1 MPKNPIEKL
10 EELIPKLVDETR
22 QLREDNQRLEK
33 EIKTFRT
40 DLERAQKNGA
50 NLQSKIERLGKLET
64 VQKRLEKD
72 QTKIRSTV
80 KNLLAGIEKI
90 SIPGK
95 PLQGSELTRDQCH
108 PQEGHASSKRG
119 YPLSESPAQK

>member
-1 MPKNPIEKL
+1 MSKNPIDKL

-22 QLREDNQRLEK
+22 QLREDNQRLQK
-33 EIKTFRT
+33 ELKTFRT

-50 NLQSKIERLGKLET
+50 NLQGKIERLGNLEN

-72 QTKIRSTV
+72 QNKIRTTV

-90 SIPGK
+90 NDTP
-95 PLQGSELTRDQCH
+95 
-108 PQEGHASSKRG
+108 
-119 YPLSESPAQK
+119 

>member
-1 MPKNPIEKL
+1 MPKNPIDKL

-33 EIKTFRT
+33 EIKVFRA

-50 NLQSKIERLGKLET
+50 NLQGKVERLGKLES
-64 VQKRLEKD
+64 VQKQLEKD
-72 QTKIRSTV
+72 QSKIRSTV

-90 SIPGK
+90 GN
-95 PLQGSELTRDQCH
+95 
-108 PQEGHASSKRG
+108 
-119 YPLSESPAQK
+119 SP

>member
-1 MPKNPIEKL
+1 MPKNPIDKL

-22 QLREDNQRLEK
+22 QLREDNQRMQK

-50 NLQSKIERLGKLET
+50 SLQGKIERLGKLET

-72 QTKIRSTV
+72 QNKIRSTV
-80 KNLLAGIEKI
+80 KSLLAGIDKI
-90 SIPGK
+90 GN
-95 PLQGSELTRDQCH
+95 
-108 PQEGHASSKRG
+108 SS
-119 YPLSESPAQK
+119 